1 MITYENFWK
10 TIKEKNISQYKLINQ
25 HDISTS
31 LMNRLKKDK
40 PITTTTIDR
49 LCEIIGC
56 EVGDIISY
64 IPDEKIDSELLYGNY
79 VAFDNEYPSKSKKS
93 TK

>member
-1 MITYENFWK
+1 MITYKNFWK
-10 TIKEKNISQYKLINQ
+10 TIREKNISQYKLINQ

-31 LMNRLKKDK
+31 LIHRLKKEE

-56 EVGDIISY
+56 EVSDIISY
-64 IPDEKIDSELLYGNY
+64 IPDEKVDSELLYGSY
-79 VAFDNEYPSKSKKS
+79 VASGNEYRTKSKRSNK
-93 TK
+93 